1 LVTRLDGPGDGAPH
15 GAPFA
20 CPVTDAPA
28 SDAERVPGGSALR
41 AVIFD
46 EVVVEAEL
54 ALGRH

>member
-1 LVTRLDGPGDGAPH
+1 
-15 GAPFA
+15 
-20 CPVTDAPA
+20 VTDAPA